1 MKNSYG
7 RFVRGGLL
15 SGLPLLAATSGA
27 LGQSCWF
34 GFAADL
40 NGCSAGS
47 RSSAGITP
55 DPDADASC
63 FSAAQ
68 MKLSACAS
76 GGNGEALLEAWN
88 EFNARLRD
96 CLRDYP
102 DNEAAR
108 QACING
114 AFSAYRIRVRVIL
127 GLDPDPFSEQGGP
140 ESRGVQFGWP
150 WLAASDPVETDSQF
164 RVIGGL
170 RHTRAERRSRNFV
183 PLTETATM
191 GILLVIHETAEGLAS
206 MPVDATTDL
215 SAGIHFKASFP
226 ASRHVDADRVHLMGV
241 YFDAQG
247 VPVAAQMDRVM
258 LQDSPISGD
267 WNRDG
272 VRDHRDMLDFVR
284 SYNAKV
290 SRADLNADG
299 VVDGDDL
306 AAFLRAF

>member
-1 MKNSYG
+1 MSNSFG
-7 RFVRGGLL
+7 QFVRAGIL
-15 SGLPLLAATSGA
+15 SSLPLLAVTPGA
-27 LGQSCWF
+27 LGQTCWF
-34 GFAADL
+34 NFTADL
-40 NGCSAGS
+40 NECGTSYQPPG
-47 RSSAGITP
+47 GNTP
-55 DPDADASC
+55 DPDAYASC
-63 FSAAQ
+63 LSAAQ
-68 MKLSACAS
+68 MKLSGCVA
-76 GGNGEALLEAWN
+76 GGNGDALLEAWN
-88 EFNARLRD
+88 EFNGRLRD

-127 GLDPDPFSEQGGP
+127 GLDPDPFPEQGGP

-170 RHTRAERRSRNFV
+170 RYTKAERRSKNFV
-183 PLTETATM
+183 PLTEAATT
-191 GILLVIHETAEGLAS
+191 GILLVIHETADGLAS
-206 MPVDATTDL
+206 MPIDATIDL
-215 SAGIHFKASFP
+215 SAGVHFKASFP
-226 ASRHVDADRVHLMGV
+226 AARHVDSDRVHLMGI

-258 LQDSPISGD
+258 LHGSPIPGD

-299 VVDGDDL
+299 VVDAEDL
-306 AAFLRAF
+306 TAFMLQF

>member
-1 MKNSYG
+1 MKNLYG
-7 RFVRGGLL
+7 RFVRAGIL
-15 SGLPLLAATSGA
+15 SSLPLLAVTPSA
-27 LGQSCWF
+27 LGQTCWF
-34 GFAADL
+34 DFTADL
-40 NGCSAGS
+40 NQCIGSDQPPAGS
-47 RSSAGITP
+47 TSE
-55 DPDADASC
+55 PDAYASC
-63 FSAAQ
+63 LSAAQ

-76 GGNGEALLEAWN
+76 GGTGNALLEAWD
-88 EFNARLRD
+88 EFNGRLRE
-96 CLRDYP
+96 CLQLYS

-127 GLDPDPFSEQGGP
+127 GLDPDPFPEQGGP

-170 RHTRAERRSRNFV
+170 RHTKAERRSKNFV
-183 PLTETATM
+183 PLTEAASM
-191 GILLVIHETAEGLAS
+191 GILLVIHETADGLVS
-206 MPVDATTDL
+206 LPIDATTDL
-215 SAGIHFKASFP
+215 STGIHFKASFP
-226 ASRHVDADRVHLMGV
+226 ASRHVDSDRVHLVGI

-258 LQDSPISGD
+258 LHDSPIPGD

-272 VRDHRDMLDFVR
+272 VRDHHDMLDFVR

-299 VVDGDDL
+299 VVDAEDL
-306 AAFLRAF
+306 TAFMLQF

>member
-1 MKNSYG
+1 MENSYG
-7 RFVRGGLL
+7 RFVRAGLL
-15 SGLPLLAATSGA
+15 SSLPLLVATSGA
-27 LGQSCWF
+27 LGQGCWF

-63 FSAAQ
+63 LSVAQ

-76 GGNGEALLEAWN
+76 GGNGEQLLEAWH
-88 EFNARLRD
+88 EFNSRLRE
-96 CLRDYP
+96 CLHLYP

-127 GLDPDPFSEQGGP
+127 GLDPDPFPEQGGP
-140 ESRGVQFGWP
+140 EGRGVQFGWP
-150 WLAASDPVETDSQF
+150 WLAASDPVETDSPF

-183 PLTETATM
+183 PLTEAATM
-191 GILLVIHETAEGLAS
+191 GILLVTH
-206 MPVDATTDL
+206 ATTDL

-226 ASRHVDADRVHLMGV
+226 AARHVDSDRVHLMGV

-258 LQDSPISGD
+258 LQDSPIPGD